1 MARPLQSTSS
11 PSNNILLKVTVPKR
25 TGRKR
30 RKGTDEPFTGP
41 VMPSGDATGDA
52 ASGSVPPRRNAE
64 DLRRSLEDN
73 VGRYQVE
80 TVGMVGRTHVFRGEF
95 LSPIAVPVLVL
106 IWIGIPDFV
115 LSTTAS
121 PFTNRFRDQILS
133 FDCKLLDSGEVS
145 YTNPRRRE
153 NEAVRHQHGQRS
165 YIQRGCH
172 STTIIQSLGYPIQL
186 PVCALAL
193 Y

>member
-41 VMPSGDATGDA
+41 DSTSGDATGDA
-52 ASGSVPPRRNAE
+52 TAGSVPPRRSAE

-95 LSPIAVPVLVL
+95 LSPVAVSDLAL
-106 IWIGIPDFV
+106 IWYRNTGFCPV
-115 LSTTAS
+115 HYGESVYQPVPGS
-121 PFTNRFRDQILS
+121 
-133 FDCKLLDSGEVS
+133 DSLV
-145 YTNPRRRE
+145 
-153 NEAVRHQHGQRS
+153 
-165 YIQRGCH
+165 
-172 STTIIQSLGYPIQL
+172 
-186 PVCALAL
+186 
-193 Y
+193 

>member
-30 RKGTDEPFTGP
+30 RKRTDEPFTGP
-41 VMPSGDATGDA
+41 DSTSGDTAP
-52 ASGSVPPRRNAE
+52 GSAPSRRTAE

-95 LSPIAVPVLVL
+95 S
-106 IWIGIPDFV
+106 
-115 LSTTAS
+115 
-121 PFTNRFRDQILS
+121 
-133 FDCKLLDSGEVS
+133 VS
-145 YTNPRRRE
+145 Y
-153 NEAVRHQHGQRS
+153 
-165 YIQRGCH
+165 CC
-172 STTIIQSLGYPIQL
+172 
-186 PVCALAL
+186 VCSCSNMT
-193 Y
+193 

>member
-41 VMPSGDATGDA
+41 DSTSDAA
-52 ASGSVPPRRNAE
+52 ASGSALPRRSAE

-95 LSPIAVPVLVL
+95 LSPVAVSVLVL
-106 IWIGIPDFV
+106 IWC
-115 LSTTAS
+115 
-121 PFTNRFRDQILS
+121 RDTGLCSVDYGESVYQS
-133 FDCKLLDSGEVS
+133 VPGSDSLV
-145 YTNPRRRE
+145 
-153 NEAVRHQHGQRS
+153 
-165 YIQRGCH
+165 
-172 STTIIQSLGYPIQL
+172 
-186 PVCALAL
+186 
-193 Y
+193 